1 MTYETRPDKLTR
13 ELAELIEPSC
23 EYDLQLVDNVHPAE
37 WANPTPAS
45 RYHLVVIGAGTAG
58 LVSAAAAAGLGAKV
72 ALIERRMMGGDCLNH
87 GCVPSKAL
95 ISAARVWSAAATG
108 SQRFGAPRVD
118 TTGDFG
124 SAMKRMR
131 RLRAQISHHDSADR
145 FSELGIDVFIGEG
158 RLVAPDEAEVG
169 DAQLKFRRAIIATG
183 ARPMVLP
190 IPGLADSG
198 YLTNETVFTLTEL
211 PKRLAVIGAGP
222 IGCELAQT
230 FARFGSRVTL
240 FDIAPQVL
248 IREDVD
254 AAAIVQRTLI
264 EDGIDL
270 RLGVE
275 IKQVARQRDL
285 TSVLFEKEGA
295 PESLSFNQLLLAV
308 GRSPNVDG
316 LGLDDAGVEFSE
328 KGVEVDDRLETS
340 NRRVYAVGDV
350 ASKYKFTHVADALAR
365 IAIQNALFFGRKKAS
380 DLVVPWCTYTD
391 PEVAHVGLSE
401 AEAKERGYDVETLT
415 VPLQD
420 VDRAILE
427 DAGEGFLRMQIEKGK
442 DRILGATLVAP
453 RAGDLLGELCL
464 AVTHRIG
471 LSKIS
476 TTIHPYPTQA
486 EIVKKA
492 GDAWM
497 RGRLTPTVQRALR
510 LFLKIFR

>member
-1 MTYETRPDKLTR
+1 MTNENRPKALAP
-13 ELAELIEPSC
+13 ELAEIVAPFD
-23 EYDLQLVDNVHPAE
+23 EYNQELLENVHPVE

-58 LVSAAAAAGLGAKV
+58 LVSAAAAAGLGARV
-72 ALIERRMMGGDCLNH
+72 ALIERKMMGGDCLNY

-95 ISAARVWSAAATG
+95 ISAARAWSAAAAG
-108 SQRFGAPRVD
+108 SQRFGAPRVEE
-118 TTGDFG
+118 TGDFG
-124 SAMKRMR
+124 AAMERMR
-131 RLRAQISHHDSADR
+131 RLRAQISHHDSAIR
-145 FSELGIDVFIGEG
+145 FKELGIDVFIGEG
-158 RLVAPDEAEVG
+158 RFVAPDLVEVDG
-169 DAQLKFRRAIIATG
+169 AQLRYRRAIIATG
-183 ARPMVLP
+183 ARLMMLP
-190 IPGLADSG
+190 IPGLENSG

-211 PKRLAVIGAGP
+211 PRRLGVIGAGP

-230 FARFGSRVTL
+230 FARFGSQVTV

-254 AAAIVQRTLI
+254 AAAIVQRSLI

-270 RLGVE
+270 RLGVK
-275 IKQVARQRDL
+275 IQHVDRQADETTL
-285 TSVLFEKEGA
+285 LFEKDGA
-295 PESLSFNQLLLAV
+295 AESLSFDHLLLAV

-316 LGLDDAGVEFSE
+316 IGLEAAAVEFS
-328 KGVEVDDRLETS
+328 KRGVEVDDRLRTS
-340 NRRVYAVGDV
+340 NRRIYAVGDI
-350 ASKYKFTHVADALAR
+350 ASKYKFTHLADALAR

-391 PEVAHVGLSE
+391 PEVAHVGLYEGE
-401 AEAKERGYDVETLT
+401 ARERGYDVETLT
-415 VPLQD
+415 VPLQE

-427 DAGEGFLRMQIEKGK
+427 DAGEGFLRLQIEKGK

-453 RAGDLLGELCL
+453 HAGDLLGELCL

-476 TTIHPYPTQA
+476 TTIHPYPTQG

-492 GDAWM
+492 SDTWM
-497 RGRLTPTVQRALR
+497 RGRLTPFVQKILG
-510 LFLKIFR
+510 LFLRIFR